1 MTHPSKRKGNG
12 FERELVQ
19 FFLVSGIHAKRA
31 YASNGES
38 LGHHATVDV
47 VAAGKRL
54 QAKRKGRIAAWLK
67 VSEHQDAVVVRE
79 DRGETY
85 VVLTLAEYANLIHR
99 GTNNDQPA

>member
-1 MTHPSKRKGNG
+1 MTHPSKDKGNR

-19 FFLVSGIHAKRA
+19 FFQASGIPAKRA
-31 YASNGES
+31 YASNGEA
-38 LGHHATVDV
+38 LGAHASVDV

-54 QAKRKGRIAAWLK
+54 QAKRRGSIAAWLK

-85 VVLTLAEYANLIHR
+85 VVLTLAEYANLIYPA
-99 GTNNDQPA
+99 TQPSEVA